1 MDRKSEQRLF
11 LIVLFVC
18 DVLMVGLSFVLAY
31 FIRFRLPAPKG
42 IPDIIPYIKA
52 LIFAAIIFA
61 LVFRHL
67 GFYRPRR
74 GRPSRLDEFYS
85 VMIGSGL
92 ATIILVGCTFFYR
105 GFEYSR
111 GVILIGLMLSVV
123 LVGTSRTVLAAV
135 EEKLR
140 DRGIGAISALIVG
153 TGKTGRMIDERIR
166 NHHGLGYRVIGF
178 LEEDE
183 DFSQANLNVLGR
195 CSDIGRV
202 LIERR
207 PEMVFIAVSSGTQER
222 ITVLANECRKVGV
235 DFRVVSPLFEIMT
248 SPVKVEEID
257 GIPVFGLREEPLHGC
272 GEFVKRS
279 IDIGVSFLG
288 LLLTGIPMLLLAIII
303 KLTSKGSVFFRQERV
318 GRGGR
323 NFSICKFRSMFVGA
337 ESESGPVWTKNND
350 PRCTR
355 VGVWIRKFSLDE
367 LPQLWCVLKG
377 EMSLIGPRPERPVFV
392 EKFSRKIPRYAERHK
407 VKPGLT
413 GWAQVNGLRG
423 NTAIE
428 ERTRLDLYY
437 VDNWS
442 LLSDVRIFIRTVF
455 EFVFHKEAY

>member
-11 LIVLFVC
+11 LMILFVC
-18 DVLMVGLSFVLAY
+18 DILMVNLSFILAY
-31 FIRFRLPAPKG
+31 FIRFELPAPKG
-42 IPDIIPYIKA
+42 IPDIAPYIRA
-52 LIFAAIIFA
+52 LVFAAIVFA
-61 LVFRHL
+61 LVFRYL

-85 VMIGSGL
+85 VMIGSSL
-92 ATIILVGCTFFYR
+92 ATIILVGGTFFYR

-111 GVILIGLMLSVV
+111 GVILIGLALSIM

-135 EEKLR
+135 EERLR
-140 DRGIGAISALIVG
+140 DKGIGAIPALVVG
-153 TGKTGRMIDERIR
+153 AGSIGRMIDERIR
-166 NHHGLGYRVIGF
+166 NHPGLGYRVLGF
-178 LEEDE
+178 LREDE
-183 DFSQANLNVLGR
+183 DTPRAGLNVLGE

-202 LIERR
+202 LVERR

-222 ITVLANECRKVGV
+222 IMGLVNECRRVGV
-235 DFRVVSPLFEIMT
+235 DFRVVSPLFELIT

-257 GIPVFGLREEPLHGC
+257 GIPVFGLREESLHGW
-272 GEFVKRS
+272 GKFVKRS
-279 IDIGVSFLG
+279 ADLVVSFLG
-288 LLLTGIPMLLLAIII
+288 LFLMCPLMLLLAVII
-303 KLTSKGSVFFRQERV
+303 KLTSRGPVFFRQERT
-318 GRGGR
+318 GCGGKSF
-323 NFSICKFRSMFVGA
+323 NICKFRSMSVGA
-337 ESESGPVWTKNND
+337 ESESGPVWTRNDD

-355 VGVWIRKFSLDE
+355 VGAWLRRFSLDE

-377 EMSLIGPRPERPVFV
+377 DMSLIGPRPERPVFV
-392 EKFSRKIPRYAERHK
+392 EEFSRKIPRYAERHK
-407 VKPGLT
+407 VRPGLT

-437 VDNWS
+437 IDNWS
-442 LLSDVRIFIRTVF
+442 LLSDIRILIRTIF